1 MQHGCILVFGCSD
14 KLANSY
20 DFTSVSSVY
29 FKANNNTSG
38 LKADERAI
46 AAQDIPMI
54 AVSTGSATRNG
65 ETHVENLPAACLIPE
80 DEIDHAIRERDCR
93 AIKIG
98 S

>member
-1 MQHGCILVFGCSD
+1 MQHECILVFGCSD

-20 DFTSVSSVY
+20 DSTQCSLY

-46 AAQDIPMI
+46 AAQGIPMR
-54 AVSTGSATRNG
+54 AVSTGSAIRNG

-80 DEIDHAIRERDCR
+80 DEIDLAIREIDCK

-98 S
+98 